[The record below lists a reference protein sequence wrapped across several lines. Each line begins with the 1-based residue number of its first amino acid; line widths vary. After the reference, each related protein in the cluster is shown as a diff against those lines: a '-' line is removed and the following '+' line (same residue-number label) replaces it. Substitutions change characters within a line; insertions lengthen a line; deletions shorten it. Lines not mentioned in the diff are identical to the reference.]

1 MATEILVLLVLIIL
15 NAFFA
20 ASEIALI
27 SLNDNKIKLLAEGGD
42 KKAKLLQN
50 LLSEPSRFLATI
62 QIGITLAGFLA
73 SAFAAG
79 SFSGKLTEVLIEMGV
94 PLSKHLL
101 ENLSVVLIT
110 LILSYFTLV
119 LGELVPKRLAL
130 QKAEAIAYFA
140 VMPLTILSKITSPF
154 VKLLTLSMNL
164 IVRLFGVDPN
174 AEDGNVTE
182 EEIRM
187 MVDVGKEKGTI
198 QDSEKVMIN
207 NIFEFDN
214 KTVSDIMTHRT
225 NIVAIPIDFSLKE
238 TAHIVNVEKYTRFP
252 VYEENIDHII
262 GILHVKDLIQFVE
275 NCDEKS
281 FNLRELIREPYYVLE
296 SIRTDHLFK
305 EMQKNN
311 VHMAIAVDEYGGT
324 DGIVTIEDLIE
335 EIVGNIF
342 DEHDELD
349 FDEDEII
356 ELEPN
361 TYLFPG
367 TTNLYE
373 VEDMLKVELPTR
385 EYDTISGFVIGQLGY
400 IPVGDDHP
408 SVEYHNI
415 TFNVEE
421 MNELRIMK
429 VKVTIKEVV
438 TDEE

>member
-27 SLNDNKIKLLAEGGD
+27 SLNDNKIKMLADGGD
-42 KKAKLLQN
+42 KKAKMLQN

-79 SFSGKLTEVLIEMGV
+79 SFAGRLAETLVRWGV
-94 PLSKHLL
+94 PIPKNLL
-101 ENLSVVLIT
+101 ETISVVIIT

-140 VMPLTILSKITSPF
+140 VTPLTILSKITSPF
-154 VKLLTLSMNL
+154 VKLLTLSMNV

-174 AEDGNVTE
+174 AEDENVTE

-198 QDSEKVMIN
+198 QDIEKLMIN

-225 NIVAIPIDFSLKE
+225 NIVAIPVNTSLKE
-238 TAHIVNVEKYTRFP
+238 IAQIANIEKYTRFP

-262 GILHVKDLIQFVE
+262 GILHVKDLIQFIE
-275 NCDEKS
+275 NDHNDK
-281 FNLRELIREPYYVLE
+281 FNLRALLREPYYVLE
-296 SIRTDHLFK
+296 SIRTDQLFK
-305 EMQKNN
+305 EMQKHNL
-311 VHMAIAVDEYGGT
+311 HMAIAVDEYGGT

-342 DEHDELD
+342 DEYDERGSEA
-349 FDEDEII
+349 EDII
-356 ELEPN
+356 RLEPN
-361 TYLFPG
+361 TYLMLG

-373 VEDMLKVELPTR
+373 VEDEINVELPTQ
-385 EYDTISGFVIGQLGY
+385 EYDTLSGFVIGQLGY
-400 IPVGDDHP
+400 IPATNEHP
-408 SVEYHNI
+408 TIEYKNVTFSV
-415 TFNVEE
+415 VEME
-421 MNELRIMK
+421 ELRIMT
-429 VKVTIKEVV
+429 VKVIVKEEVI
-438 TDEE
+438 EEE